1 MNDRPEKLRKPS
13 GGRGRPP
20 KFDVY
25 LDENLCNCKP
35 LLEVLAGHGIQVHR
49 HLEFFQRGTP
59 DDAWLPFV
67 GQKRWALLTT
77 DRRFRYNELER
88 IALQNHNIQAFEFSD
103 NRTGALGMAQALRI
117 ALPAMQKVLRRRKRY
132 FVATISKSGQVKVR
146 WDWRWKKGG
155 RLSSA

>member
-1 MNDRPEKLRKPS
+1 MDDRPEKSKKPS
-13 GGRGRPP
+13 GGRARRP

-35 LLEVLAGHGIQVHR
+35 ILEVLAGHGIQVHR
-49 HLEFFQRGTP
+49 HLEFFPRGTP
-59 DDAWLPFV
+59 DNEWLPLV
-67 GQKRWALLTT
+67 GKNRWALLTT

-103 NRTGALGMAQALRI
+103 NRIGALGMAQALHT
-117 ALPAMQKVLRRRKRY
+117 ALPAMQKLLRRRRKY

-146 WDWRWKKGG
+146 WDWRWKK
-155 RLSSA
+155 RR

>member
-1 MNDRPEKLRKPS
+1 MDDRQEKSKKPS
-13 GGRGRPP
+13 GGRGTPP

-35 LLEVLAGHGIQVHR
+35 ILEVLADPRVQVHR

-67 GQKRWALLTT
+67 GKNRWAVLTT

-88 IALQNHNIQAFEFSD
+88 IALQTHNVQAFEFTD
-103 NRTGALGMAQALRI
+103 NQIGALGMAEALRI
-117 ALPAMQKVLRRRKRY
+117 ALPAMQTVLRQRRRY
-132 FVATISKSGQVKVR
+132 FVATISTSGQVNVR
-146 WDWRWKKGG
+146 WDWRWKKKK
-155 RLSSA
+155 